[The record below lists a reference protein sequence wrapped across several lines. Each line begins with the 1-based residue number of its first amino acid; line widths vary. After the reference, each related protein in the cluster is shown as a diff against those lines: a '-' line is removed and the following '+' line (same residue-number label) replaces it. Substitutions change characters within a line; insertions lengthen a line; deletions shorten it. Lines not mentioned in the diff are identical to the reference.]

1 MALRGFAKAVPHTQS
16 CVINTTAQLNSYAI
30 LERETIKL
38 SELKMTNSTITKSQD
53 ESQDR
58 AIWDNLREAIATS
71 SGFQRWQQEQD
82 VDSVNNLD
90 LTVRRYLKETLE
102 TLAY

>member
-1 MALRGFAKAVPHTQS
+1 
-16 CVINTTAQLNSYAI
+16 
-30 LERETIKL
+30 
-38 SELKMTNSTITKSQD
+38 MTNSAIAKD

-58 AIWDNLREAIATS
+58 AIWLNLRQAIAKS
-71 SGFQRWQQEQD
+71 SGFQRWQKEQNLE
-82 VDSVNNLD
+82 STANLD

>member
-1 MALRGFAKAVPHTQS
+1 
-16 CVINTTAQLNSYAI
+16 
-30 LERETIKL
+30 
-38 SELKMTNSTITKSQD
+38 MTNSTITTSQD

-58 AIWDNLREAIATS
+58 AIWDNLRNAIATS
-71 SGFQRWQQEQD
+71 SGFQRWQQERD
-82 VDSVNNLD
+82 LDSANNLD